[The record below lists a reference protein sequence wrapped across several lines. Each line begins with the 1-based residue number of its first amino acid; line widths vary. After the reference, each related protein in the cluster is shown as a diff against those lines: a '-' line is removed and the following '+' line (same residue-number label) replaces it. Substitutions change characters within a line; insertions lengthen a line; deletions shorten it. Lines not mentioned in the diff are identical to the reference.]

1 MDGASVISSRFP
13 ELASNR
19 PLTDR
24 PEPARRERQVG
35 AGARSGQEP
44 RNRGRLPRRPARRP
58 PDGLFLLLPAGTA
71 AAFVGVQLAV
81 FGVLLGGAF
90 APNHIGMPIVPAGL
104 KVDFLRRQVLM
115 SRNIS
120 GGRITGYAM
129 GGLNYQIEH
138 HLFPNM
144 PRPNLKRAQPL
155 VRAHCA
161 KHGVAYT
168 ETSLLQSYRII
179 TRYLNAL
186 GVRGQDPFRCPLVAL
201 YRV

>member
-1 MDGASVISSRFP
+1 LVLLAMSRVAGPGSCPRAYPSPPRAATRRQAAARPPNSCCRVIGGVDGASVIWSRFP

-35 AGARSGQEP
+35 AGARSGQAP
-44 RNRGRLPRRPARRP
+44 GNRGRLPRRPARRP

-120 GGRITGYAM
+120 GGRITCSAG
-129 GGLNYQIEH
+129 
-138 HLFPNM
+138 
-144 PRPNLKRAQPL
+144 RA
-155 VRAHCA
+155 
-161 KHGVAYT
+161 
-168 ETSLLQSYRII
+168 
-179 TRYLNAL
+179 
-186 GVRGQDPFRCPLVAL
+186 
-201 YRV
+201 